1 MKYLLLIYDNA
12 DSRERFFGPDGEG
25 LMREV
30 DELIA
35 ELTAS
40 GELVGGEAL
49 GDPAVRRTFRVRDGR
64 AASTD
69 GPLAEAKEH
78 FGGYLILDVATEERA
93 VEIAARWPNARFT
106 AMEVRPV
113 LDTSG

>member
-12 DSRERFFGPDGEG
+12 DTRERFSGPDGEG

-49 GDPAVRRTFRVRDGR
+49 GDPGATRTVRVRDGR
-64 AASTD
+64 AAITD

-78 FGGYLILDVATEERA
+78 FGGYLMIDVATEERA

-113 LDTSG
+113 IDTSG